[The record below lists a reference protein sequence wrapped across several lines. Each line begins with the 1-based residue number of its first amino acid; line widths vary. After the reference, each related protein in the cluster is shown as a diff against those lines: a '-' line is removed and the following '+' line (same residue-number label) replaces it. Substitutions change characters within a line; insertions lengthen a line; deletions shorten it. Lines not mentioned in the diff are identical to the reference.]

1 MAACTAASTPEPSSA
16 RGTPMRRPASG
27 VLERGRAE
35 RRDVGHRRVRRGRV
49 GGVVAG
55 HRGEHVGGVLDG
67 ARERPDLVERRAEGE
82 QAVARDAAV
91 GRLEADDAA
100 QRGRLADRAAGV
112 GAERDRRQ
120 AGRHRD
126 RRAAARAAGDAVER
140 PRVAGD
146 AERRVLG
153 RRAHREL
160 VAVGLAEDDRAG
172 RLEALDGR
180 RRVGRHEALEDPR
193 GGRRRHVARAEV
205 VLHRHRHAEQRP
217 IGRRRVLGV
226 ERRGP
231 GQHPRRIDV
240 QEGAEPAAG
249 GVAAI
254 EPGDARPAAP
264 APLRSPTSPCSRIAW
279 RVWRAVHWWIAPLT
293 RSPSARGRGRSR
305 GPASGALRSAASRR
319 QRGPRLVGAQRRA
332 IELDVRRRLD
342 AGRVDG
348 ADLLDV
354 GEDGRQ
360 LAAQPGPLLG
370 GQGQPGEL
378 GDAQDVTV

>member
-1 MAACTAASTPEPSSA
+1 M
-16 RGTPMRRPASG
+16 
-27 VLERGRAE
+27 
-35 RRDVGHRRVRRGRV
+35 
-49 GGVVAG
+49 AG
-55 HRGEHVGGVLDG
+55 HGREEVGGVLHG
-67 ARERPDLVERRAEGE
+67 PRERADLVERRAEGE

-100 QRGRLADRAAGV
+100 QRRRLADRAAGV
-112 GAERDRRQ
+112 GAERDRRE
-120 AGRHRD
+120 AGRDRD
-126 RRAAARAAGDAVER
+126 RRAAARSARDAIER
-140 PRVAGD
+140 PRVARH

-172 RLEALDGR
+172 RFEALDGGR
-180 RRVGRHEALEDPR
+180 GVGRHEALEDPR
-193 GGRRRHVARAEV
+193 GRGRRHVARAEV

-217 IGRRRVLGV
+217 IGGGGVLGV

-231 GQHPRRIDV
+231 RQHPRRIDV

-249 GVAAI
+249 RVPAV
-254 EPGDARPAAP
+254 EPGDARQERLGDLGRRCLLAANRL
-264 APLRSPTSPCSRIAW
+264 ARL
-279 RVWRAVHWWIAPLT
+279 
-293 RSPSARGRGRSR
+293 ARGPLVDRAAHPITFGTRNRPGAADGVGRVAQR
-305 GPASGALRSAASRR
+305 RLAAERR
-319 QRGPRLVGAQRRA
+319 RRLVGPQRRP

-348 ADLLDV
+348 PDLLDV

-360 LAAQPGPLLG
+360 LAAEPGPLLG
-370 GQGQPGEL
+370 GQRKSGEL